1 MTIMKKKTR
10 VRAPRYRLAGRLWI
24 EGRDGTFLGYGRV
37 VLLERI
43 GEHGSISAAAR
54 SMSMSYR
61 HAWKLV
67 DSINA
72 QATEPLVEMSTGG
85 AGGGGAKLTGAGKQ
99 AIDTFWSAHAEFKA
113 FLEQRTTGLE
123 L

>member
-1 MTIMKKKTR
+1 MAARKTKR
-10 VRAPRYRLAGRLWI
+10 KTQEPCYRLAGRMWV
-24 EGRDGTFLGYGRV
+24 EGRDGTFLGFGRV

-43 GEHGSISAAAR
+43 REHGSISAAAR

-67 DSINA
+67 DSINR
-72 QATEPLVEMSTGG
+72 QAVEPLVEMSTGG
-85 AGGGGAKLTGAGKQ
+85 SGGGGAKLTATGEQ
-99 AIDTFWSAHAEFKA
+99 AIDEFWAAHHEFNE
-113 FLEQRTTGLE
+113 FLEQRTARLK

>member
-1 MTIMKKKTR
+1 MNSKRKI
-10 VRAPRYRLAGRLWI
+10 PNPHYRLAGRLWI

-67 DSINA
+67 DSINT

-85 AGGGGAKLTGAGKQ
+85 AGGGGAKLTEAGKQ
-99 AIDTFWSAHAEFKA
+99 AVDTFWSAHTEFKA
-113 FLEQRTTGLE
+113 FLEQRTAELE
-123 L
+123 W

>member
-1 MTIMKKKTR
+1 MAVFTKKCKTR
-10 VRAPRYRLAGRLWI
+10 ASCYRLAGRFWI
-24 EGRDGTFLGYGRV
+24 EGKDGTFLGYGRV

-67 DSINA
+67 DSINT

-85 AGGGGAKLTGAGKQ
+85 AGGGGAKLTEAGKQ
-99 AIDTFWSAHAEFKA
+99 AVDTFWSAHAEFKV
-113 FLEQRTTGLE
+113 FLEQRTADLE
-123 L
+123 